1 MLRMLAC
8 LLMLTAPSLA
18 AAQTKWQVTDVN
30 GKPLVARIGG
40 IVVIPKAAE
49 PPVSSGDL
57 SAMNNIDATTEDMV
71 EIDAVEADG
80 KTPVKGNVEWVVLPL
95 GHKYRPYQGADG
107 SSHAILQT
115 PPKGGVIT
123 VMAFG
128 GNDKGAIRLG
138 TTKVTYKI
146 VPNGPPN
153 VGPDVTPVDP
163 NVRPVDPPPPVVVV
177 VPTYAPVLMNV
188 LKADFGSG
196 STKDHMEALAKAY
209 TELGAP
215 TDGPDS
221 GWKNAGEFYGAMTTL
236 YEKMGFTPTAPPLK
250 ATRTALRELILS
262 EMEPFKTATFG
273 MEQRRFLRTYCNDI
287 AKAIRYVAAN
297 LDKPIVVPV
306 DPVTT
311 DVLTAPYFVLVVT
324 DQEAMTVEAAKIRMS
339 PTLRTW
345 LDGKQLKALFI
356 DKRNLDSFPEIN
368 SIASSKTLPLLIVQG
383 HKDGKLVNKDYPLP
397 KTEQEVIDQITK
409 HIK

>member
-1 MLRMLAC
+1 MIRLLAC

-40 IVVIPKAAE
+40 VVVIPKAVE
-49 PPVSSGDL
+49 PPVAGDL
-57 SAMNNIDATTEDMV
+57 SAMNNIEATTDDMV

-107 SSHAILQT
+107 ASHAILQT

-138 TTKVTYKI
+138 TTKVTYKVI
-146 VPNGPPN
+146 PNGPPD
-153 VGPDVTPVDP
+153 VGPIVTPVDP
-163 NVRPVDPPPPVVVV
+163 PPVKPVDPPPVVVV
-177 VPTYAPVLMNV
+177 VPTYAPMLMNV
-188 LKADFGSG
+188 MKTDFGAG

-209 TELGAP
+209 AELGAP
-215 TDGPDS
+215 TDGPDV
-221 GWKNAGEFYGAMTTL
+221 GWKNAGEFYGAMTTI

-262 EMEPFKTATFG
+262 EMEPIKTATFG
-273 MEQRRFLRTYCNDI
+273 MEQRRFLRIYCNDI

-297 LDKPIVVPV
+297 LDKPVVVPV
-306 DPVTT
+306 DPVPTA
-311 DVLTAPYFVLVVT
+311 DVLTAPYFVLIIT
-324 DQEAMTVEAAKIRMS
+324 DQEAMTVEAAMIRKS
-339 PTLRTW
+339 ETFRTW
-345 LDGKQLKALFI
+345 LDSKQLKALFI
-356 DKRNLDSFPEIN
+356 DKKNLDTFPEIN
-368 SIASSKTLPLLIVQG
+368 AIASSKALPLLIVQG

-397 KTEQEVIDQITK
+397 KTEQEVIAQITK